1 MEKSNVAPKYGDPR
15 YIFTLKWHDQEKRD
29 YLIVADAQPRSE
41 VMAAR
46 AKGTTVYELI
56 DIYGGVDAVS
66 EAFSAKNE
74 EMLYQDTTGIPEM
87 CSDDAYAPI
96 IAQLQAQIDEL
107 KTKTATAVT
116 PPAEEKGGTEEK

>member
-1 MEKSNVAPKYGDPR
+1 MEKSNVTPKYGDPN

-74 EMLYQDTTGIPEM
+74 EMLYQDTTAIPEF
-87 CSDDAYAPI
+87 CSDDAYAPFI
-96 IAQLQAQIDEL
+96 ERLQAQIDEL
-107 KTKTATAVT
+107 KNKTATILNPST
-116 PPAEEKGGTEEK
+116 EEKGGTEEK